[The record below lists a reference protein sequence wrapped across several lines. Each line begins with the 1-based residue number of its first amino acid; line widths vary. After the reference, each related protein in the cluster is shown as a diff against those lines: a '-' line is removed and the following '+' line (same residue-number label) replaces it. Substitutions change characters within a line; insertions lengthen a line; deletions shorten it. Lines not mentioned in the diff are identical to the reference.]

1 MEPVSL
7 IPFFR
12 VDMKRMDEMDNNTNP
27 EKDSIYIYHSEE
39 SKYKQINITDSL
51 PSDDI
56 ELSIPFHLSKS
67 NLYRCNTGFCLD
79 KYGNRTAGEVIE
91 YSPVKSLIDFRSTVQ
106 KDVAPCL
113 YIDHLRGSNRVI
125 ESDVLVFDIDN
136 HSPKRPELFEDESI
150 HLTIEKFTEMFKEYE
165 FLISTSVSHQIQ
177 KTEKQAPRD
186 KYHCFM
192 ALGKKITDE
201 KECNELLE
209 KLDYYIKSKTHDYE
223 SIEKGSD
230 DDYSLMDMSV
240 KSTYQIWGNENT
252 IVYYNKGGSI
262 NDLLYKEDFLNNY
275 RGYKRD
281 SGQQR
286 NRRHQENPT
295 ISGNYELNQGGLL
308 EDWDYVNIISR
319 VGLHGF
325 YKINRSVGDG
335 YFMGFCDH
343 HPDNKTSLQIFPN
356 GGYNC
361 MACGSKGISALEYE
375 AKKTG
380 IRSGQVRKK
389 YCKELGLDHNHFL
402 MWLNNKKPQ
411 KSIQEE
417 EPNGM
422 ASEWQ
427 EQVDQPHEND
437 LEGQLKLQ
445 QPSGQ
450 EKVNEGRGGDSS
462 DDTDEPEDP
471 YQYPITSTNDVF
483 VSEEVYRELEELNKT
498 QAIVNFEGKTV
509 CPQYK
514 TGRGKWKEIVYDRKI
529 SDMTTYL
536 EDEKR
541 PVKKIVKG
549 GKEEYSTQKLGD
561 MWRYWDKRRKYD
573 VIDFYP
579 DDEKRNPLFEGVPEV
594 FDVYDDWDSAN
605 VENDWKGDMSKR
617 GLTKFLNQDRLNTI
631 TPDTELMDL
640 YDGCNLY
647 LDHIYNI
654 ICGNYEGQRRR
665 DLSNYIIGWM
675 SKALTHHTEGKVT
688 VAIVLRG
695 GKGSGKGTVQKIFG
709 ELFGRHY
716 LHLLSLERFT
726 GRFNI
731 QLLDKLFV
739 FIDEVMF
746 EGDKKIENL
755 LNGLITEDTFTVEA
769 KYINPYTA
777 PNFQHYMF
785 ASNQQW
791 VVPGSWDDRRYM
803 VIDIS
808 ERFSGG
814 LGKKEYFDPLY
825 DQMNNGGKEHLYKF
839 LTHPRIMDMA
849 DEIDYQEDRPVTM
862 ASIEQKFEGDSVGK
876 WFYGILKSGGHY
888 YTDSLTNQSK
898 FCDWNQMEQNGFINF
913 YKDKVGLHES
923 YLKFM
928 DEEYPQEIVSK
939 GIGVLTNG
947 LNKLNQRGLI
957 TFSTPRSDPKKHGDS
972 QSYRFGSLARL
983 RRLFVDQVFD
993 GDEIL
998 AWGEEIEDDDLAPPV
1013 QRNLHQMFEQSRKRM
1028 EQRFSETEKEDD
1040 GVL

>member
-1 MEPVSL
+1 MG
-7 IPFFR
+7 
-12 VDMKRMDEMDNNTNP
+12 KMDNNTNP
-27 EKDSIYIYHSEE
+27 EWDSIYIYHSEE

-67 NLYRCNTGFCLD
+67 NQYRCKTGFTLD
-79 KYGNRTAGEVIE
+79 RYGNRTEGEVIE

-113 YIDHLRGSNRVI
+113 FIDHLRGSKRVI

-136 HSPKRPELFEDESI
+136 DNPRQPELFEDESI
-150 HLTIEKFTEMFKEYE
+150 HLTIEKFTEMFEGYE
-165 FLISTSVSHQIQ
+165 FLISTSQSHQIQ
-177 KTEKQAPRD
+177 KGNQVPRD

-192 ALGKKITDE
+192 ALGQKITDE
-201 KECNELLE
+201 KECNELLD
-209 KLDYYIKSKTHDYE
+209 KLDYYIKSKTHDYG
-223 SIEKGSD
+223 SIEKGSN

-240 KSTYQIWGNENT
+240 KSTYQIWGNEST

-262 NDLLYKEDFLNNY
+262 NDLLYKEDFSDDY

-281 SGQQR
+281 SGRQKH
-286 NRRHQENPT
+286 RRQQENPT

-319 VGLHGF
+319 IGLQGF
-325 YKINRSVGDG
+325 YKINRTVGDG

-343 HPDNKTSLQIFPN
+343 HPDNQPSLQIFPN

-361 MACGSKGISALEYE
+361 MACLSKGISALDYE
-375 AKKTG
+375 SKKTG
-380 IRSGQVRKK
+380 IRSSQVRKK

-411 KSIQEE
+411 KSTQEE
-417 EPNGM
+417 ESNGM

-427 EQVDQPHEND
+427 EQVDQPHQND
-437 LEGQLKLQ
+437 QDGQLKLQ
-445 QPSGQ
+445 QPSNQ
-450 EKVNEGRGGDSS
+450 EKVNEGRGGDSG

-471 YQYPITSTNDVF
+471 YQYSVTSTNDVY

-498 QAIVNFEGKTV
+498 QAIINFEGKTV

-541 PVKKIVKG
+541 PVKKIMKG

-579 DDEKRNPLFEGVPEV
+579 DDEKRNPLFEGTPEV

-605 VENDWKGDMSKR
+605 IENGWKGDMSKR
-617 GLTKFLNQDRLNTI
+617 GLTKFLNQDRLNII

-640 YDGCNLY
+640 YRGCDLY
-647 LDHIYNI
+647 LNHIIEI
-654 ICGNYEGQRRR
+654 ICGNYEGKRRK

-675 SKALTHHTEGKVT
+675 SRALTHHTEGKAT
-688 VAIVLRG
+688 TAIVLRG
-695 GKGSGKGTVQKIFG
+695 GQGTGKGTVQKIFG

-769 KYINPYTA
+769 KHINSYTA
-777 PNFQHYMF
+777 DNYQHYMF
-785 ASNQQW
+785 ASNQHW
-791 VVPGSWDDRRYM
+791 VVPGGWDGRRYM

-814 LGKKEYFDPLY
+814 LGKTEYFDPLY
-825 DQMNNGGKEHLYKF
+825 DQMDMKPFHNNNGGKEYLYRF
-839 LTHPRIMDMA
+839 LTHPHIMKMA
-849 DEIDYQEDRPVTM
+849 SEIDYSADRPITM

-888 YTDSLTNQSK
+888 YTDGLTNQTRFS
-898 FCDWNQMEQNGFINF
+898 DWNQMEQNGFINF

-928 DEEYPQEIVSK
+928 DEEKPQEVISR
-939 GIGVLTNG
+939 GIGELTKG

-957 TFSTPRSDPKKHGDS
+957 SFRDVSCDRQKYGVSHS
-972 QSYRFGSLARL
+972 WRLGSLDKL
-983 RRLFVDQVFD
+983 RRLFVDKVFD

-998 AWGEEIEDDDLAPPV
+998 AWGEEIEEDVDDLDPPV
-1013 QRNLHQMFEQSRKRM
+1013 QKDLHQMFEQSRKRM
-1028 EQRFSETEKEDD
+1028 EQRFNETEKGDD
-1040 GVL
+1040 DVL